1 MTNGT
6 SDQLERE
13 KLCYQQNFEQ
23 FRSLNQIMWQVPIIA
38 MTLTGGLWFGVAKID
53 VQDAQCALLALA
65 VLGNSGLIAVLKRTR
80 FVMGEYLDKIKAFY
94 PDAFVEAKGKG
105 LFERGRTVVVV
116 FQILLGLSALL
127 SLIGIWLIKHS
138 VWHPAASGACNG

>member
-1 MTNGT
+1 MTNDT
-6 SDQLERE
+6 SEQLERE

-53 VQDAQCALLALA
+53 VQDAQYALLALA
-65 VLGNSGLIAVLKRTR
+65 VLGNSGLIAVLHRTR
-80 FVMGEYLDKIKAFY
+80 FVMGEYLLKIEEFY
-94 PDAFVEAKGKG
+94 PEAFVAAEGQR

-127 SLIGIWLIKHS
+127 SLIGIGLIKYS
-138 VWHPAASGACNG
+138 AWHPAASGTCNG